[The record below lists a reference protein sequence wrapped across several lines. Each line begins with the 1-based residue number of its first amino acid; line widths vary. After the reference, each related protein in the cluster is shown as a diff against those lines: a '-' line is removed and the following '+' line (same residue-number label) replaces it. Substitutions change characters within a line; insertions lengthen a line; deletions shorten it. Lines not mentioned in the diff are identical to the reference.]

1 MLAAGVP
8 LLGLL
13 QDAST
18 DFDIHHTANDT
29 FDEIVPKDM
38 DQAAAAAAVI
48 AGSLAESPA
57 SRTGARGK
65 AEAALVKSAALVV
78 SGILLAAHLGA
89 SKLDAGTAD
98 RFAKMAL
105 SCIDRE
111 YPNKPEQVLEG
122 PPDVKAPQQF
132 HPAFYGCYD
141 WHSSVHG
148 HWMLTRLLQTNPAIP
163 SASDIRARL
172 EAHFAG
178 DAIEAEAR
186 YLQAPG
192 ARTFERPY
200 GWAWTLRLVADLEG
214 SQDPQLRA
222 WREHLKPLEDA
233 TVARLQDYLPKLTRP
248 VRSGIHPNTAFALAQ
263 ALDYARASHRA
274 DLEKI
279 LISRANFY
287 YGSDRA
293 CPLTYE
299 PSGEDFFSPCLAEAD
314 LMRRALAPKEY
325 GRWLKRFLPQLSAH
339 KAFALTP
346 VSAADPT
353 DPRLVHLDGL
363 NLSRAWML
371 RGIAQ
376 GMPQNDSRRAVLL

>member
-1 MLAAGVP
+1 MTRTALAAGLFLV
-8 LLGLL
+8 
-13 QDAST
+13 
-18 DFDIHHTANDT
+18 
-29 FDEIVPKDM
+29 
-38 DQAAAAAAVI
+38 
-48 AGSLAESPA
+48 
-57 SRTGARGK
+57 AR
-65 AEAALVKSAALVV
+65 
-78 SGILLAAHLGA
+78 LGA
-89 SKLDAGTAD
+89 AELDAATAD

-105 SCIDRE
+105 ACIDRE

-122 PPDVKAPQQF
+122 PSDVKAPREF

-148 HWMLTRLLQTNPAIP
+148 HWMLARLLQTNPAIP
-163 SASDIRARL
+163 SASDIRTRL
-172 EAHFAG
+172 EKHFAG
-178 DAIEAEAR
+178 NAIEAEAR
-186 YLQAPG
+186 YLQAPA

-214 SQDPQLRA
+214 SQDPQQRA
-222 WREHLKPLEDA
+222 WRENLKPLEDA

-263 ALDYARASHRA
+263 ALDYARATRRA

-279 LISRANFY
+279 LISRSSFY
-287 YGSDRA
+287 FGSDRA
-293 CPLTYE
+293 CPLAYE
-299 PSGEDFFSPCLAEAD
+299 PSGEDFISPCLAEAD

-325 GRWLKRFLPQLSAH
+325 GKWLKHFLPQLSAH
-339 KAFALTP
+339 KAFPLTP

-353 DPRLVHLDGL
+353 DPRLIHLDGL

-376 GMPQNDSRRAVLL
+376 GLPQNDSRRAVLLKTAAAHEVVGLARVTSGDYAGEHWLASFAVYLLTEN